1 MRAVVRK
8 HEPVFIFFVDGLGS
22 KKRTTLNTCIH
33 KAALSRR
40 KVIKDTWNV
49 T

>member
-8 HEPVFIFFVDGLGS
+8 HEPVFIFFVDGLES
-22 KKRTTLNTCIH
+22 KKRTTFYTCIH
-33 KAALSRR
+33 TAALSSR
-40 KVIKDTWNV
+40 KVIKDTWDV